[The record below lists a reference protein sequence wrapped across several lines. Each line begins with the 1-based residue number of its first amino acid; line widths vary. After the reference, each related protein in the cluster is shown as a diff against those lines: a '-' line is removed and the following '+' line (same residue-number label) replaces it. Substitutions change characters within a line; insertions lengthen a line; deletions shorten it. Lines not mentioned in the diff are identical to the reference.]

1 MVDFSQGIAFALI
14 SLAMVLT
21 PGPNMIYLISRSV
34 SQGKSAGLIS
44 LAGVATG
51 FVFYMLCASL
61 GVTALLM
68 AVPMPTILYALPVR
82 CIYFGWRGTRLGL
95 MPVLYLA

>member
-68 AVPMPTILYALPVR
+68 GSSLCLRYFTHCRCAVFT
-82 CIYFGWRGTRLGL
+82 
-95 MPVLYLA
+95 LAGVERA